1 MSLHPQSILINRY
14 MFSER
19 DAYSWVFDHGYY
31 PLKEHTTD
39 HYYRFRLSEPN
50 PRARYVTKEITPGIK
65 FILST

>member
-1 MSLHPQSILINRY
+1 